1 MKQLQRKINGKT
13 YYCEHAGTDFEKA
26 ESKKKA
32 AKYVGWFAR
41 IFKVKNEYQVFVA
54 TS

>member
-1 MKQLQRKINGKT
+1 MKQLQRKINGKI
-13 YYCEHAGTDFEKA
+13 YYCEYAGNDFNKA
-26 ESKKKA
+26 GSKKRA

-41 IFKVKNEYQVFVA
+41 IIKSGKEYQVFIA